1 MQYFGHPTAV
11 MCNMLY
17 ASRPSFTAHPSD
29 VDAQQIPAAMPY
41 VLVEQEV
48 WVLQISQL
56 MGHYTQHTGQQFSGG
71 NSQYAKL
78 AQIASEK
85 CGINIPPALLMKL

>member
-1 MQYFGHPTAV
+1 
-11 MCNMLY
+11 MLY
-17 ASRPSFTAHPSD
+17 
-29 VDAQQIPAAMPY
+29 VM
-41 VLVEQEV
+41 VEQDV
-48 WVLQISQL
+48 WGLQISQL